1 MGMLLRFWAILVVTV
16 KRLISERWLALATA
30 LGLIISV
37 ALITSIP
44 MYADAIHYRVLLEKL
59 SGDEYGYRPP
69 FAFMYRYVGSWAGT
83 VAWENVEPLDNY
95 MTTLV
100 ARDLGL
106 PQKDMVRYFSTV
118 NLRLFPQGEDSAY
131 RDPDRALGLAA
142 FSWATD
148 FEDHITILEGN
159 FPAVADS
166 AYGSVVEVLVGED
179 LYLKWGLQ
187 VGEEYTAYAKV
198 ATDDGADVTVNIPV
212 RIAGVWRATD
222 PTEDYWFYSPSSL
235 AEEMIVP
242 EETFRTRIDPEM
254 VQGLNLA
261 LWYLLADGTDVYADK
276 VDGLL
281 SRIVA
286 TQQRVASIL
295 PGSGLD
301 VSPERDLQSYRRST
315 VVLTFLLYAFSVPI
329 VGLLLVFI
337 GLVVGLSVGQKRNE
351 IAVLRSRGATSLQII
366 GISVLE
372 GVLMG
377 IVSVAIGLLIGKWL
391 ALLIGRSR
399 SFLDFSLPGQLR
411 VGVTLATVRF
421 GVAAV
426 VLALIAQ
433 LGPTFS
439 AARHTVVTYKQERA
453 RTLRKPWW
461 QRAWLDVLLLIPTA
475 YGFYVLEQQQ
485 GVVAAVAGEAAVVD
499 PFQNPLLLLV
509 PALGIFSLTLFILRI
524 LPTLMTTIAW
534 VASRLTNTVGLLL
547 AARHLSR
554 TPGFYVAPLI
564 LLILTLSLSAFTAS
578 LAQTLDTQLYA
589 QKYYQ
594 VGTNLRLVEQGDCLN
609 YTAGPQPQCD
619 LSVPPPHWAFLPVT
633 DHLSV
638 AGVTAASRVGDFNAV
653 TNLSGGTQIGTF
665 LGVDRESFVQVAF
678 WRDDFASQ
686 SLGELM
692 NQLALTQNGVLIP
705 SEFAAQHALNVGD
718 VFRMTIQ
725 VRGIERV
732 EMDVRIVGTFDMF
745 PTWYP
750 DDGPLFVGNLD
761 YFFGRAG
768 ERLHYDV
775 WLATEPD
782 ADYEQIEV
790 AVRDLGVNV
799 ISWDAPLPEIYEE
812 QGRPERQGLFGVLSV
827 GFLASAVLTVLGFLL
842 YAFFSFRRR
851 FIELGVLR
859 AIGLSASQMTVFL
872 AWELAFLLLV
882 GAIAGTGL
890 GAWVS
895 HLFIP
900 YLQSSTGVE
909 AQFPPFVVAID
920 WQAIVRIYM
929 LFGALFVAALA
940 GLAALLMRIKIFQA
954 VKLGE
959 TA

>member
-1 MGMLLRFWAILVVTV
+1 MGVLLRFWAILVVTV

-44 MYADAIHYRVLLEKL
+44 IYADAIHYRVLLEKL
-59 SGDEYGYRPP
+59 SGETYGNRPP
-69 FAFMYRYVGSWAGT
+69 FAFMYRYVGSWAG
-83 VAWENVEPLDNY
+83 VVEWEDIRLLDEY
-95 MTTLV
+95 MTTRV
-100 ARDLGL
+100 ASDLGL
-106 PQKDMVRYFSTV
+106 PQKEMVRYFATD
-118 NLRLFPQGEDSAY
+118 NLRLFPQGESAY
-131 RDPDRALGLAA
+131 KDPDRALGLVA

-148 FEDHITILEGN
+148 FEEHITIVDGN

-166 AYGSVVEVLVGED
+166 AYGSVIEVLVSEEMS
-179 LYLKWGLQ
+179 LEWGLQ
-187 VGEEYTAYAKV
+187 VGEEYIAFAQLETE
-198 ATDDGADVTVNIPV
+198 DDTQVTVSIPV
-212 RIAGVWRATD
+212 RIVGVWRPTD
-222 PTEDYWFYSPSSL
+222 PAEEYWFYNPSSL
-235 AEEMIVP
+235 ADELLVP
-242 EETFRTRIDPEM
+242 EETFLRRIDPEM
-254 VQGLNLA
+254 EEGINLA
-261 LWYLLADGTDVYADK
+261 LWYLLADGSEVYADD
-276 VDGLL
+276 VGGLL
-281 SRIVA
+281 SQIVA
-286 TQQRVASIL
+286 TQQRTSALL
-295 PGSGLD
+295 PGAGLD
-301 VSPERDLQSYRRST
+301 ISPEDDLQAYRRST
-315 VVLTFLLYAFSVPI
+315 TVLTFLLYAFSVPI

-366 GISVLE
+366 GISILE

-377 IVSVAIGLLIGKWL
+377 AVSVALGLVVGRWL

-399 SFLDFSLPGQLR
+399 SFLDFSLSGQLR
-411 VGVTLATVRF
+411 AGMTLATVRF

-426 VLALIAQ
+426 VLALFAQ
-433 LGPTFS
+433 LGPTIS

-461 QRAWLDVLLLIPTA
+461 QRAWLDVLLLIPTV
-475 YGFYVLEQQQ
+475 YGFYVLDQQQ
-485 GVVAAVAGEAAVVD
+485 GVVAAVAGEGAVAD

-509 PALGIFSLTLFILRI
+509 PALGIFALALFILRI
-524 LPTLMTTIAW
+524 LPAVMTAMAW

-589 QKYYQ
+589 QTYYQ
-594 VGTNLRLVEQGDCLN
+594 VGTNLRLAEQGSCLN
-609 YTAGPQPQCD
+609 YTASVPPECD
-619 LSVPPPHWAFLPVT
+619 LTVPPPHWAFLPVT
-633 DHLSV
+633 EHLKV
-638 AGVTAASRVGDFNAV
+638 DGVTAASRVGDFNAISS
-653 TNLSGGTQIGTF
+653 LSGGTQYGTF
-665 LGVDRESFVQVAF
+665 LGIDRESFAQVAF
-678 WRDDFASQ
+678 WRDDFAKQ

-692 NQLALTQNGVLIP
+692 NKLALTWNGVLIP
-705 SEFAAQHALNVGD
+705 ADFAAQHALSVGD
-718 VFRMTIQ
+718 PFRLE
-725 VRGIERV
+725 VRGIDRIEI
-732 EMDVRIVGTFDMF
+732 DVKIVGTFDMF

-750 DDGPLFVGNLD
+750 EDGPLFVGNLD
-761 YFFGRAG
+761 YFFDQAG
-768 ERLHYDV
+768 ERLSYDV

-782 ADYEQIEV
+782 VDYEQIETS
-790 AVRDLGVNV
+790 VRDLGVNL
-799 ISWDAPLPEIYEE
+799 IAWEAPLPEIYEE
-812 QGRPERQGLFGVLSV
+812 QRRPERQGLFGVLSV

-859 AIGLSASQMTVFL
+859 AIGLSAAQMTVFL

-882 GAIAGTGL
+882 GAVAGTGL

-895 HLFIP
+895 KLFIP
-900 YLQSSTGVE
+900 YLQSGTGVE

-920 WQAIVRIYM
+920 WIAIFRIYA

>member
-59 SGDEYGYRPP
+59 AGEEYGHRPP
-69 FAFMYRYVGSWAGT
+69 FAFMYRYVGSWAG
-83 VAWENVEPLDNY
+83 VVNWEDVKPLDDY
-95 MTTLV
+95 MTTLA

-118 NLRLFPQGEDSAY
+118 NLRLFPQGDSAY

-148 FEDHITILEGN
+148 LEDHITILEGN

-187 VGEEYTAYAKV
+187 VGEAYTAYAKV
-198 ATDDGADVTVNIPV
+198 ETDDGADVTVNIPV

-222 PTEDYWFYSPSSL
+222 PTEDYWFYRPGSL
-235 AEEMIVP
+235 AEKMLVP
-242 EETFRTRIDPEM
+242 EETFRRRIDPEM

-261 LWYLLADGTDVYADK
+261 LWYLLADGSDVYADD
-276 VDGLL
+276 VNGLL

-286 TQQRVASIL
+286 TQQRVSSIM

-301 VSPERDLQSYRRST
+301 VSPESDLQSYRRST

-366 GISVLE
+366 GISILE

-377 IVSVAIGLLIGKWL
+377 IVSVAIGLVVGRWL

-399 SFLDFSLPGQLR
+399 SFLDFSLLGELR
-411 VGVTLATVRF
+411 AGVTLATVRF

-426 VLALIAQ
+426 VLALLAQ
-433 LGPTFS
+433 LGPTLS

-475 YGFYVLEQQQ
+475 YGFYVLDQQQ
-485 GVVAAVAGEAAVVD
+485 GVVATVAGEAAVVD

-509 PALGIFSLTLFILRI
+509 PALGIFALALFILRI
-524 LPTLMTTIAW
+524 LPTLMTAIAW
-534 VASRLTNTVGLLL
+534 AASRLTNTVGLLL

-589 QKYYQ
+589 QKYYR
-594 VGTNLRLVEQGDCLN
+594 VGTSLSLAEQGDCLN

-619 LSVPPPHWAFLPVT
+619 LSVPPPHWAFLPVAE
-633 DHLSV
+633 HLTID
-638 AGVTAASRVGDFNAV
+638 GVTAASRVGEFNAV
-653 TNLSGGTQIGTF
+653 TNLSGGNQIGTF

-692 NQLALTQNGVLIP
+692 NQLALTQNGVLVP
-705 SEFAAQHALNVGD
+705 SEFAARHALSVGD
-718 VFRMTIQ
+718 VFRMT
-725 VRGIERV
+725 VRGIDGV
-732 EMDVRIVGTFDMF
+732 EMDVKLVGTFDMF

-761 YFFGRAG
+761 HFFDRAG

-775 WLATEPD
+775 WLATEPGVN
-782 ADYEQIEV
+782 YEQTAL
-790 AVRDLGVNV
+790 AVRDLGVKV
-799 ISWDAPLPEIYEE
+799 ISWQAPLSQIYEE
-812 QGRPERQGLFGVLSV
+812 QRRPERQGLFGVLSV
-827 GFLASAVLTVLGFLL
+827 GFLAAAVLTVLGFLL

-859 AIGLSASQMTVFL
+859 AIGLSAAQMTVFL

-882 GAIAGTGL
+882 GAVAGTGL

-895 HLFIP
+895 YLFIP
-900 YLQSSTGVE
+900 YLQLGTGVE

-920 WQAIVRIYM
+920 WMAIFRIYA

-940 GLAALLMRIKIFQA
+940 GLAALLMRIKVFQA
-954 VKLGE
+954 IKLGE

>member
-59 SGDEYGYRPP
+59 SGEEYGHRPP
-69 FAFMYRYVGSWAGT
+69 FAFMYRYVGSWAG
-83 VAWENVEPLDNY
+83 VVSWEDIKPLDDYITNR
-95 MTTLV
+95 V
-100 ARDLGL
+100 ASDLGL
-106 PQKDMVRYFSTV
+106 PVNDLVRYFSTDS
-118 NLRLFPQGEDSAY
+118 LRLFPQGDGVY
-131 RDPDRALGLAA
+131 NDPDRALGFVN
-142 FSWATD
+142 FSWASD
-148 FEDHITILEGN
+148 FQDHVTVVEGN

-166 AYGSVVEVLVGED
+166 AYDSAVEVLVSEE
-179 LYLKWGLQ
+179 LSLEWGLQ
-187 VGEEYTAYAKV
+187 VGEEYTAFV
-198 ATDDGADVTVNIPV
+198 RLETEDGGEINVTIPV
-212 RIAGVWRATD
+212 RIAGIWRATD
-222 PTEDYWFYSPSSL
+222 PTEEYWFYSTSSL
-235 AEEMIVP
+235 AEDLFVP
-242 EETFRTRIDPEM
+242 EETFLRRIDPEM
-254 VQGLNLA
+254 EQGVDLG
-261 LWYLLADGTDVYADK
+261 LWYLLADGSEVYADD
-276 VDGLL
+276 VNGLL

-286 TQQRVASIL
+286 TQQRASAIL
-295 PGSGLD
+295 PGAGLD
-301 VSPERDLQSYRRST
+301 VSPEDDLQAYRRST
-315 VVLTFLLYAFSVPI
+315 TVLTFLLYAFSVPI
-329 VGLLLVFI
+329 VGLLMVFI

-366 GISVLE
+366 GISILE

-377 IVSVAIGLLIGKWL
+377 IVALAIGLLVGRGL

-399 SFLDFSLPGQLR
+399 SFLDFSLPGHLR
-411 VGVTLATVRF
+411 VGATEATVRF
-421 GVAAV
+421 GAAAI
-426 VLALIAQ
+426 VLALFAQ
-433 LGPTFS
+433 LGPTIS

-453 RTLRKPWW
+453 RTLRRPWW

-475 YGFYVLEQQQ
+475 YGFYVLDQQQ
-485 GVVAAVAGEAAVVD
+485 GVVAAVTGEGAAAD

-509 PALGIFSLTLFILRI
+509 PALGIFALALFILRI
-524 LPTLMTTIAW
+524 LPVVMTATAW

-589 QKYYQ
+589 QTYYQ
-594 VGTNLRLVEQGDCLN
+594 LGSSLHLAERGYCLH
-609 YTAGPQPQCD
+609 YTASIPPECD
-619 LSVPPPHWAFLPVT
+619 LTVPPPHWGFLPVG
-633 DHLSV
+633 DHLEV
-638 AGVTAASRVGDFNAV
+638 DGVQAACRVGEFNAV
-653 TNLSGGTQIGTF
+653 TNLSGGNQNGRF
-665 LGVDRESFVQVAF
+665 LGVDREDFVRVAF
-678 WRDDFASQ
+678 WRDDFASV

-692 NQLALTQNGVLIP
+692 NRLALTPNGVLLP
-705 SEFAAQHALNVGD
+705 AEFAAQHALNVGD
-718 VFRMTIQ
+718 FFRLD
-725 VRGIERV
+725 VRGIKRV
-732 EMDVRIVGTFDMF
+732 EMDVQVVGKFDMF

-761 YFFGRAG
+761 YFFDQVG
-768 ERLHYDV
+768 ERLNYDV
-775 WLATEPD
+775 WLATDPNV
-782 ADYEQIEV
+782 DYEQV
-790 AVRDLGVNV
+790 VLAVREKGFDVL
-799 ISWDAPLPEIYEE
+799 SWKAPLLNIYEE
-812 QGRPERQGLFGVLSV
+812 QRRPERQGLFGVLSV

-859 AIGLSASQMTVFL
+859 AIGLSAGQMTVFL

-895 HLFIP
+895 KLFIP
-900 YLQSSTGVE
+900 YLQSGTGAE
-909 AQFPPFVVAID
+909 AQFPPFAVVID
-920 WQAIVRIYM
+920 WIAIFRIYA
-929 LFGALFVAALA
+929 LFGVLFVAALA

>member
-59 SGDEYGYRPP
+59 SGEEYGHRPP
-69 FAFMYRYVGSWAGT
+69 FAFMYRYVGSWAG
-83 VAWENVEPLDNY
+83 VVSWEDIKPLDDYITNR
-95 MTTLV
+95 V
-100 ARDLGL
+100 ASDLGL
-106 PQKDMVRYFSTV
+106 PVNDMVRYFSTDS
-118 NLRLFPQGEDSAY
+118 LRLFPQGDGVY
-131 RDPDRALGLAA
+131 NDPDRALGFVD
-142 FSWATD
+142 FSWASD
-148 FEDHITILEGN
+148 FQDHITVVEGN

-166 AYGSVVEVLVGED
+166 AYDSAVEVLVSEE
-179 LYLKWGLQ
+179 LSLEWGLQ
-187 VGEEYTAYAKV
+187 VGEEYTAFV
-198 ATDDGADVTVNIPV
+198 RLETEDDREINVTIPV
-212 RIAGVWRATD
+212 RIAGIWRATD
-222 PTEDYWFYSPSSL
+222 PTEEYWFYSTSSL
-235 AEEMIVP
+235 AEELFVP
-242 EETFRTRIDPEM
+242 EETFLRRIDPEM
-254 VQGLNLA
+254 EQGVDLG
-261 LWYLLADGTDVYADK
+261 LWYLLADGSEVYADD
-276 VDGLL
+276 VNNLL
-281 SRIVA
+281 SRIIA
-286 TQQRVASIL
+286 TRQRTSAIL
-295 PGSGLD
+295 PGAGLD
-301 VSPERDLQSYRRST
+301 VSPEDDLQAYRRST
-315 VVLTFLLYAFSVPI
+315 TVLTFLLYAFSVPI

-366 GISVLE
+366 GISILE

-377 IVSVAIGLLIGKWL
+377 IVSVAIGLVVGRWL

-411 VGVTLATVRF
+411 AGVTLATVRF
-421 GVAAV
+421 GVAAI
-426 VLALIAQ
+426 VLALFAQ
-433 LGPTFS
+433 LGPTLS

-461 QRAWLDVLLLIPTA
+461 QRAWLDVLLLIPTV
-475 YGFYVLEQQQ
+475 YGFYVLDQQQ
-485 GVVAAVAGEAAVVD
+485 GVVTAVAGERAAAD

-509 PALGIFSLTLFILRI
+509 PALGIFALALFILRI
-524 LPTLMTTIAW
+524 LPTVMTAVAW

-589 QKYYQ
+589 QTYYQ
-594 VGTNLRLVEQGDCLN
+594 VGSSLRLAEQGDCLH
-609 YTAGPQPQCD
+609 YTASIPPECD
-619 LSVPPPHWAFLPVT
+619 LTVPPPHWSFLPVAE
-633 DHLSV
+633 HLNV
-638 AGVTAASRVGDFNAV
+638 EGVTAASRVGDFNAV
-653 TNLSGGTQIGTF
+653 TNLSGGIQIGTF
-665 LGVDRESFVQVAF
+665 LGIDRESFVQVAF

-718 VFRMTIQ
+718 FFRLE
-725 VRGIERV
+725 VRGIKGV
-732 EMDVRIVGTFDMF
+732 EMDVQVVGKFDMF

-761 YFFGRAG
+761 YFFEQAG
-768 ERLHYDV
+768 ERLNYDV

-782 ADYEQIEV
+782 ADYEQIEL

-799 ISWDAPLPEIYEE
+799 ISREAPLPEIYEE
-812 QGRPERQGLFGVLSV
+812 QRRPERQGLFGVLSV

-859 AIGLSASQMTVFL
+859 AIGLSAAQMTVFL

-882 GAIAGTGL
+882 GAVAGTGL

-900 YLQSSTGVE
+900 YLQSGTGVE

-920 WQAIVRIYM
+920 WIAIFRIYA

>member
-59 SGDEYGYRPP
+59 SGEEYGHRPP
-69 FAFMYRYVGSWAGT
+69 FAFMYRYVGSWAG
-83 VAWENVEPLDNY
+83 VVKWEDVKPLDDY
-95 MTTLV
+95 MTTRV
-100 ARDLGL
+100 ASDLGL
-106 PQKDMVRYFSTV
+106 PQRKMVRYFSTES
-118 NLRLFPQGEDSAY
+118 LRLFPQGDSAY
-131 RDPDRALGLAA
+131 RDPDRALGLAP

-198 ATDDGADVTVNIPV
+198 KADDGADVTVNIPV

-222 PTEDYWFYSPSSL
+222 LTEDYWFYSPSSL
-235 AEEMIVP
+235 AEEMFVP

-254 VQGLNLA
+254 VQGLDLA
-261 LWYLLADGTDVYADK
+261 LWYLLADGSDVYADK

-301 VSPERDLQSYRRST
+301 VSPARDLQSYRRST

-366 GISVLE
+366 GISILE

-377 IVSVAIGLLIGKWL
+377 IVSVAIGLVIGRWL

-411 VGVTLATVRF
+411 AVVTLATVRF
-421 GVAAV
+421 GVAAI
-426 VLALIAQ
+426 VLALLAQ
-433 LGPTFS
+433 LGPTLS

-475 YGFYVLEQQQ
+475 YGFYVLDQQQ
-485 GVVAAVAGEAAVVD
+485 GVVAAVTGEAAVVD

-524 LPTLMTTIAW
+524 LPTLMTAIAW

-589 QKYYQ
+589 QKYYR
-594 VGTNLRLVEQGDCLN
+594 VGTSLRLVEQGDCLN

-633 DHLSV
+633 EHLNV
-638 AGVTAASRVGDFNAV
+638 QGVTAASRVGDFNAV
-653 TNLSGGTQIGTF
+653 TNLSGGTQIGKF
-665 LGVDRESFVQVAF
+665 LGIDRESFVQVAF

-692 NQLALTQNGVLIP
+692 NQLALTQNGVLVP

-718 VFRMTIQ
+718 VFRMTVA
-725 VRGIERV
+725 VRGIEGV
-732 EMDVRIVGTFDMF
+732 EMDVRVAGTFDMF

-761 YFFGRAG
+761 YFFDQVG
-768 ERLHYDV
+768 ERLNYDV
-775 WLATEPD
+775 WLATEPGV
-782 ADYEQIEV
+782 DYERIEI
-790 AVRDLGVNV
+790 AVRDLGVSV
-799 ISWDAPLPEIYEE
+799 ISREAPLPEIYEE

-859 AIGLSASQMTVFL
+859 AIGLSAGQMTVFL

-882 GAIAGTGL
+882 GAVVGTGL

-895 HLFIP
+895 KLFIP
-900 YLQSSTGVE
+900 YLQSGTGVE

-920 WQAIVRIYM
+920 WMAIFRIYV

>member
-1 MGMLLRFWAILVVTV
+1 MGVLLRFWAILVVTV
-16 KRLISERWLALATA
+16 KRLISERWLALATS

-59 SGDEYGYRPP
+59 AGDEYGHRPP
-69 FAFMYRYVGSWAGT
+69 FAFMYRYVGSWAG
-83 VAWENVEPLDNY
+83 VDKWEDVKPLDDY
-95 MTTLV
+95 MTTWV
-100 ARDLGL
+100 ASDLGL
-106 PQKDMVRYFSTV
+106 PVNDMVRYFSTDS
-118 NLRLFPQGEDSAY
+118 LRLFPQGDSAY
-131 RDPDRALGLAA
+131 RDPDRALGSVS
-142 FSWATD
+142 FSWVTGL
-148 FEDHITILEGN
+148 EDHITIVEGS
-159 FPAVADS
+159 FPAIADS
-166 AYGSVVEVLVGED
+166 AYDSVVEVLISEKMS
-179 LYLKWGLQ
+179 LEWGLQ
-187 VGEEYTAYAKV
+187 VGEEYTTFTKLQ
-198 ATDDGADVTVNIPV
+198 TEEGRDINVTIPV
-212 RIAGVWRATD
+212 RIAGMWRAVD
-222 PTEDYWFYSPSSL
+222 PSEDYWFYSTSSL
-235 AEEMIVP
+235 AEKLFVP
-242 EETFRTRIDPEM
+242 EETFLSRVDPEM
-254 VQGLNLA
+254 EEGIDLA
-261 LWYLLADGTDVYADK
+261 LWYLLADGSDVYADD

-281 SRIVA
+281 RRIVA
-286 TQQRVASIL
+286 TQQRASAIL
-295 PGSGLD
+295 PGAGLD
-301 VSPERDLQSYRRST
+301 ISPEGDLQAYRRST

-329 VGLLLVFI
+329 VGLLMVFI

-366 GISVLE
+366 GISILE
-372 GVLMG
+372 GVLLG
-377 IVSVAIGLLIGKWL
+377 VVSVAIGLVIGRWL

-411 VGVTLATVRF
+411 AGVTPATVRF
-421 GVAAV
+421 GAAAI
-426 VLALIAQ
+426 VLAMFAQ
-433 LGPTFS
+433 LGPTIS

-461 QRAWLDVLLLIPTA
+461 QRAWLDVLLLIPTV
-475 YGFYVLEQQQ
+475 YGFYVLDRQQ
-485 GVVAAVAGEAAVVD
+485 GVVAAVAGEAAVAD

-509 PALGIFSLTLFILRI
+509 PALGIFALALFILRI
-524 LPTLMTTIAW
+524 LPVLMTAMAW

-594 VGTNLRLVEQGDCLN
+594 VGTGLRLAEQGDCLN
-609 YTAGPQPQCD
+609 YTSGPQPQCD
-619 LSVPPPHWAFLPVT
+619 LSVPPPHWTFLPVAE
-633 DHLSV
+633 HLNIE
-638 AGVTAASRVGDFNAV
+638 GVTAASRVGDFTAV
-653 TNLSGGTQIGTF
+653 TNLSGGNQNGTF
-665 LGVDRESFVQVAF
+665 LGIDRESFVQVAF
-678 WRDDFASQ
+678 WRSDFASQ

-692 NQLALTQNGVLIP
+692 NQLAITQNGVLVP

-718 VFRMTIQ
+718 VFRMTI
-725 VRGIERV
+725 RGIVGV
-732 EMDVRIVGTFDMF
+732 EMDVKLVGTFDMF

-750 DDGPLFVGNLD
+750 EDGPLFVGNLD
-761 YFFGRAG
+761 YFFNQAG
-768 ERLHYDV
+768 ERLNYDV
-775 WLATEPD
+775 WLATEPGV
-782 ADYEQIEV
+782 DYERI
-790 AVRDLGVNV
+790 AHTVRDMGVSV
-799 ISWDAPLPEIYEE
+799 ITWQAPLPEIYEE
-812 QGRPERQGLFGVLSV
+812 QQRPERQGLFGVLSV
-827 GFLASAVLTVLGFLL
+827 GFLAAAVLTVLGFLL

-882 GAIAGTGL
+882 GAAAGTGL

-895 HLFIP
+895 KLFIP
-900 YLQSSTGVE
+900 YLQSGTGIE

-920 WQAIVRIYM
+920 WMAIFRIYA
-929 LFGALFVAALA
+929 LFGVLFVAALA

>member
-59 SGDEYGYRPP
+59 SGEGYGRRPP
-69 FAFMYRYVGSWAGT
+69 FAFMYRYVGSWAG
-83 VAWENVEPLDNY
+83 VVSWEDIKPLDDYITNR
-95 MTTLV
+95 V
-100 ARDLGL
+100 ASDLGL
-106 PQKDMVRYFSTV
+106 PVNDMVRYFSTDS
-118 NLRLFPQGEDSAY
+118 LRLFPQGDGVY
-131 RDPDRALGLAA
+131 NDPDRALGFVD
-142 FSWATD
+142 FSWASD
-148 FEDHITILEGN
+148 FQDHITILEGN

-166 AYGSVVEVLVGED
+166 AYGSVVEVLVSEE
-179 LYLKWGLQ
+179 LSLEWGLQ
-187 VGEEYTAYAKV
+187 VGEEYTAFVRLK
-198 ATDDGADVTVNIPV
+198 TEDGRDINVTIPV
-212 RIAGVWRATD
+212 RIAGIWRATD
-222 PTEDYWFYSPSSL
+222 PTEEYWFYSTTSF
-235 AEEMIVP
+235 AEELFVP
-242 EETFRTRIDPEM
+242 EETFVRRIDPEM
-254 VQGLNLA
+254 EQGVDIG
-261 LWYLLADGTDVYADK
+261 LWYLLADGSEVYADD
-276 VDGLL
+276 VNGLL

-286 TQQRVASIL
+286 TQQRTSALL
-295 PGSGLD
+295 PGAGLD
-301 VSPERDLQSYRRST
+301 VSPEDDLQAYRRST
-315 VVLTFLLYAFSVPI
+315 TVLTFLLYAFSVPI

-366 GISVLE
+366 GISILE

-377 IVSVAIGLLIGKWL
+377 IVALAVGLLVGRGL

-399 SFLDFSLPGQLR
+399 SFLDFSLPGHLR
-411 VGVTLATVRF
+411 VGVTAATVRF
-421 GVAAV
+421 GAAAV
-426 VLALIAQ
+426 VLALFAQ
-433 LGPTFS
+433 LGPTLS

-453 RTLRKPWW
+453 RTLRRPWW

-475 YGFYVLEQQQ
+475 YGFYVLDQQQ
-485 GVVAAVAGEAAVVD
+485 GVVAAVAGEKAVAD

-509 PALGIFSLTLFILRI
+509 PALGIFALALFILRI
-524 LPTLMTTIAW
+524 LPFMMTVVAW

-578 LAQTLDTQLYA
+578 LAQTLDTHLYA
-589 QKYYQ
+589 QTYYQ
-594 VGTNLRLVEQGDCLN
+594 VGSVLHLAERGYCLH
-609 YTAGPQPQCD
+609 YTASIPPECD
-619 LSVPPPHWAFLPVT
+619 LTVPPPHWGFLPVG
-633 DHLSV
+633 DHLEV
-638 AGVTAASRVGDFNAV
+638 DGVQAACRVGEFNAV
-653 TNLSGGTQIGTF
+653 TNLSGGNQNGKF
-665 LGVDRESFVQVAF
+665 LGVDREDFVRVAF
-678 WRDDFASQ
+678 WRDDFASV

-692 NQLALTQNGVLIP
+692 NRLALTPNGVLLP
-705 SEFAAQHALNVGD
+705 AEFAAQHALNVGD
-718 VFRMTIQ
+718 FFRLD
-725 VRGIERV
+725 VRGIKRV
-732 EMDVRIVGTFDMF
+732 EMDVQVVGKFDMF

-761 YFFGRAG
+761 YFYQQVG
-768 ERLHYDV
+768 ERLNYDV
-775 WLATEPD
+775 WLATDPNV
-782 ADYEQIEV
+782 DYEQV
-790 AVRDLGVNV
+790 VLAVREKGFDVL
-799 ISWDAPLPEIYEE
+799 SWKAPLLKIYEE
-812 QGRPERQGLFGVLSV
+812 QRRPERQGLFGVLSV

-859 AIGLSASQMTVFL
+859 AIGLSAAQMTVFL

-882 GAIAGTGL
+882 GAAAGTGL

-895 HLFIP
+895 KLFIP
-900 YLQSSTGVE
+900 YLQSGTGAG

-920 WQAIVRIYM
+920 WIAIFRIYA
-929 LFGALFVAALA
+929 LFGVLFVAALV
-940 GLAALLMRIKIFQA
+940 GLAALLMRIRIFQA
-954 VKLGE
+954 IKLGE

>member
-1 MGMLLRFWAILVVTV
+1 MGVLLRFWAILVVTV

-59 SGDEYGYRPP
+59 AGEEYGRRPP
-69 FAFMYRYVGSWAGT
+69 FAFMYRYVGAWAG
-83 VAWENVEPLDNY
+83 VVNWEDVKPLDDY
-95 MTTLV
+95 MTTQV
-100 ARDLGL
+100 ASDLGL
-106 PQKDMVRYFSTV
+106 PVNGMVRYFSTD
-118 NLRLFPQGEDSAY
+118 NLRLFPQGDGVY
-131 RDPDRALGLAA
+131 NDPDRALGLVN
-142 FSWATD
+142 FSWASD
-148 FEDHITILEGN
+148 FQDHITVVEGS
-159 FPAVADS
+159 FPAIADS
-166 AYGSVVEVLVGED
+166 AHGSAVEVLISEE
-179 LYLKWGLQ
+179 LSLEWGLQ
-187 VGEEYTAYAKV
+187 VGEEYTTFTKLEAEEGP
-198 ATDDGADVTVNIPV
+198 DINVTIPV
-212 RIAGVWRATD
+212 RVAGLWQPTD
-222 PTEDYWFYSPSSL
+222 PTEDYWFYSTSSL
-235 AEEMIVP
+235 AEELFVP
-242 EETFRTRIDPEM
+242 EETFVRRIDPEM
-254 VQGLNLA
+254 EEGINLA
-261 LWYLLADGTDVYADK
+261 LWYLLADGSQVYADD
-276 VDGLL
+276 VGGLL
-281 SRIVA
+281 ARIVA
-286 TQQRVASIL
+286 TQQRVSAIL
-295 PGSGLD
+295 PGAGLD
-301 VSPERDLQSYRRST
+301 ISPEDDLQAYRRST

-366 GISVLE
+366 GISILE
-372 GVLMG
+372 GVLTG
-377 IVSVAIGLLIGKWL
+377 IVSVAIGLAVGRWL

-399 SFLDFSLPGQLR
+399 SFLDFSLPGELR
-411 VGVTLATVRF
+411 ASVTLATVRF
-421 GVAAV
+421 GVAAI
-426 VLALIAQ
+426 VLALLAQ
-433 LGPTFS
+433 LGPTLS

-461 QRAWLDVLLLIPTA
+461 QRAWLDVLLLIPTV
-475 YGFYVLEQQQ
+475 YGFYVLDQQQ
-485 GVVAAVAGEAAVVD
+485 GVVTAVAGEGAAAD

-509 PALGIFSLTLFILRI
+509 PALGIFALALFILRI
-524 LPTLMTTIAW
+524 LPVVMTAVAW

-589 QKYYQ
+589 QTYYR
-594 VGTNLRLVEQGDCLN
+594 VGTSLQLAEQGDCLN
-609 YTAGPQPQCD
+609 YTADVLPQCD
-619 LSVPPPHWAFLPVT
+619 LTAPPPHWGFLPV
-633 DHLSV
+633 DMHLDV
-638 AGVTAASRVGDFNAV
+638 EGVTAASRVADLGAV
-653 TNLSGGTQIGTF
+653 TNLSGGNQIGTF
-665 LGVDRESFVQVAF
+665 LGVDRGTFAQVAF

-692 NQLALTQNGVLIP
+692 NRLAVTRNGVLIP
-705 SEFAAQHALNVGD
+705 TEFAARHALNVGD
-718 VFRMTIQ
+718 VFRMTI
-725 VRGIERV
+725 RAWGIERI
-732 EMDVRIVGTFDMF
+732 EMDVRIVGMFDMF

-761 YFFGRAG
+761 FFFEEAG
-768 ERLHYDV
+768 ERLNYDV

-782 ADYEQIEV
+782 VDYEEIER
-790 AVRDLGVNV
+790 AVSDKGFVV
-799 ISWDAPLPEIYEE
+799 MSSSASLPEIQEE
-812 QGRPERQGLFGVLSV
+812 QRRPERQGLFGVLSV

-882 GAIAGTGL
+882 GAAAGTGL
-890 GAWVS
+890 GALVS
-895 HLFIP
+895 KLFIP
-900 YLQSSTGVE
+900 YLQAGAGVE

-920 WQAIVRIYM
+920 WMAIFRIYA
-929 LFGALFVAALA
+929 LFGVLFVAALA

-954 VKLGE
+954 IKLGE

>member
-1 MGMLLRFWAILVVTV
+1 MGVILRAWAILVVTV

-44 MYADAIHYRVLLEKL
+44 MYADAIYYRVLLEKL
-59 SGDEYGYRPP
+59 SGEEYGHRPP
-69 FAFMYRYVGSWAGT
+69 FAFMYRYVGSWAG
-83 VAWENVEPLDNY
+83 VVSWEDVKPLDDYITNR
-95 MTTLV
+95 V
-100 ARDLGL
+100 ASDLGL
-106 PQKDMVRYFSTV
+106 PVNDMVRYFSTDS
-118 NLRLFPQGEDSAY
+118 LRLFPQGDGVY
-131 RDPDRALGLAA
+131 NDPDRALGFVN
-142 FSWATD
+142 FSWASD
-148 FEDHITILEGN
+148 FQDHITVVEGN

-166 AYGSVVEVLVGED
+166 LHGSVVEVLISEE
-179 LYLKWGLQ
+179 LSLEWGLQ
-187 VGEEYTAYAKV
+187 VGEEYTAYAKLE
-198 ATDDGADVTVNIPV
+198 TEDGRDINVTIPV
-212 RIAGVWRATD
+212 RIAGIWRPTD
-222 PTEDYWFYSPSSL
+222 PTEEYWFYSTGSL
-235 AEEMIVP
+235 AGELFVP
-242 EETFRTRIDPEM
+242 EETFLRRIDPEM
-254 VQGLNLA
+254 EQGVNLG
-261 LWYLLADGTDVYADK
+261 LWYLLADGSDVYADE

-301 VSPERDLQSYRRST
+301 ISPESDLQSYRRST
-315 VVLTFLLYAFSVPI
+315 VVLTFLLYVFSVPI

-366 GISVLE
+366 GISILE

-377 IVSVAIGLLIGKWL
+377 IVSVAIGLVVGRWL

-411 VGVTLATVRF
+411 TGVTLATVRF

-426 VLALIAQ
+426 VLALFAQ
-433 LGPTFS
+433 LGPTIS
-439 AARHTVVTYKQERA
+439 AARHTVVTYKQEQA

-461 QRAWLDVLLLIPTA
+461 RRAWLDVLLLIPTA
-475 YGFYVLEQQQ
+475 YGFYVLDQQQ
-485 GVVAAVAGEAAVVD
+485 GIVAAVAGETAAVD

-509 PALGIFSLTLFILRI
+509 PALGIFALTLFILRI
-524 LPTLMTTIAW
+524 LPTLMTVIAW
-534 VASRLTNTVGLLL
+534 VASRLTNSVGLLL
-547 AARHLSR
+547 ATRHLSR
-554 TPGFYVAPLI
+554 SPGFYAAPLI

-594 VGTNLRLVEQGDCLN
+594 VGTSLSLAEQGDCLN
-609 YTAGPQPQCD
+609 YTVGLQPQCD
-619 LSVPPPHWAFLPVT
+619 LSVPPPHWTFLPVT
-633 DHLSV
+633 EHLNV
-638 AGVTAASRVGDFNAV
+638 EGVIAASRVGNFNAV
-653 TNLSGGTQIGTF
+653 TNLSGGIQIGTF
-665 LGVDRESFVQVAF
+665 LGIDRESFVQVAF
-678 WRDDFASQ
+678 WRDDFARQ

-692 NQLALTQNGVLIP
+692 NQLALTHNGVLIP
-705 SEFAAQHALNVGD
+705 TEFAAQHALNVGD
-718 VFRMTIQ
+718 FFRLD
-725 VRGIERV
+725 VRGIKGV
-732 EMDVRIVGTFDMF
+732 EMDVQVVGKFDMF

-761 YFFGRAG
+761 YLFEQAG
-768 ERLHYDV
+768 ERFNYDV

-782 ADYEQIEV
+782 VDYEQIEV
-790 AVRDLGVNV
+790 AVRELGVNV
-799 ISWDAPLPEIYEE
+799 MSREAPLPEIYEE
-812 QGRPERQGLFGVLSV
+812 QRRPERQGLFGVLSV

-859 AIGLSASQMTVFL
+859 AIGLSSWQMTVFL
-872 AWELAFLLLV
+872 AWDLAFLLLV
-882 GAIAGTGL
+882 GAAAGTGL

-895 HLFIP
+895 KLFIP
-900 YLQSSTGVE
+900 YLQSSSGGVE
-909 AQFPPFVVAID
+909 TQFPPFVVAID
-920 WQAIVRIYM
+920 WLSIFRIYA
-929 LFGALFVAALA
+929 LFGLLFVAALA
-940 GLAALLMRIKIFQA
+940 GLAVLLMRIKIFQA